1 MFNQFSFGPQSIP
14 NANGPMLASKPGMF
28 SGILS
33 KLNPFPEGL
42 APEAANARAE
52 ALMMAGFGM
61 LAGNQGNYGAALP
74 AIAQGGMQGL
84 QAYRNAL
91 KEQAARRQAMLQEKL
106 INSQIGENDAQT
118 LERKRKT
125 ELAQKLE
132 RDRQSL
138 VKTLDEEFGPMKQ
151 TNTIG
156 ADGGVNPDGS
166 IGAPTVNVGAQ
177 PYWGDTVEGNREA
190 SRRAQLM
197 GNQELAME
205 YWKRSQ
211 DLVDVDLKREQIN
224 KERRPD
230 QKITIGSP
238 SGGNEQWDYIFDPT
252 GKAPGQRLAQDPRYV
267 FAGKRQAVANTTI
280 SNIPAKAEEAY
291 SKTFGEKVAG
301 NDSVLY
307 ETAQKAPEMAQTAN
321 MVKKIL
327 KEGKPITGF
336 GANFRL
342 GFASAAQQM
351 GIQDESVA
359 DSQSL
364 GQMLARTTMD
374 AIKSSGLG
382 AGQGFTNTDREFLEK
397 AAAGQI
403 TFDEKTLT
411 RAADLNYKAALRA
424 RDKWKSRYKM
434 MPRSAKEA
442 TGITDEI
449 DIPPQYEWSEKPKA
463 KPPTPKTESPRVLRF
478 DSKGNLIK

>member
-91 KEQAARRQAMLQEKL
+91 KEQAARRQAMLQERL

-132 RDRQSL
+132 RDRQTL
-138 VKTLDEEFGPMKQ
+138 VKTLDEEFGPGKQ
-151 TNTIG
+151 VNTIG
-156 ADGGVNPDGS
+156 SDGGVNPDGS

-211 DLVDVDLKREQIN
+211 DLVDFELKRDQIN
-224 KERRPD
+224 KGKQPD
-230 QKITIGSP
+230 QKLTIGSP

-267 FAGKRQAVANTTI
+267 FAGKRQAVSETNVN
-280 SNIPAKAEEAY
+280 NIPNKVQLA
-291 SKTFGEKVAG
+291 GEV
-301 NDSVLY
+301 
-307 ETAQKAPEMAQTAN
+307 EMAKSDAQFVADLR
-321 MVKKIL
+321 KKRSDASLIL
-327 KEGKPITGF
+327 PVLSRMEKATKDGRTYSGTFAEFKTGF
-336 GANFRL
+336 GKMLNSIGLPGVNVDKIASSEQYAADQAEVIRTKIKALGSGTGVSNVDLLFTQRSVPELVKTPEGRMMIIRAMKADLQNIVDDAIDADKYFRANKGSL
-342 GFASAAQQM
+342 GGWEAPSTKKGAV
-351 GIQDESVA
+351 IQDDDVE
-359 DSQSL
+359 
-364 GQMLARTTMD
+364 
-374 AIKSSGLG
+374 AII
-382 AGQGFTNTDREFLEK
+382 R
-397 AAAGQI
+397 
-403 TFDEKTLT
+403 
-411 RAADLNYKAALRA
+411 R
-424 RDKWKSRYKM
+424 
-434 MPRSAKEA
+434 
-442 TGITDEI
+442 
-449 DIPPQYEWSEKPKA
+449 
-463 KPPTPKTESPRVLRF
+463 
-478 DSKGNLIK
+478 NLK